1 MRMRQEHHDEHTP
14 LWEVVAW
21 CVFAVASMSGLAY
34 FVFALLFR

>member
-1 MRMRQEHHDEHTP
+1 MRQEHHDEHTP